1 MASLPQFLLRG
12 VYRPC
17 GSAVSWRSR
26 CDADRLRYSL
36 ALAAGER
43 GCRSGGKQPA
53 GNGDRMAA
61 PQKRTA
67 SLSGPFPA
75 DEEKP
80 FTLYGGISE
89 ETDEEWELFYIPNNL
104 GFSLDADALYQ
115 ENKSVSWNEQYARQ
129 YQIHYTTNFHL
140 VFSVEP
146 AD

>member
-1 MASLPQFLLRG
+1 MAVLYLGAAAVMLIAYDIPSLWRQGREDAAQAESSRLETVTVWLHPR
-12 VYRPC
+12 
-17 GSAVSWRSR
+17 SA
-26 CDADRLRYSL
+26 
-36 ALAAGER
+36 
-43 GCRSGGKQPA
+43 P
-53 GNGDRMAA
+53 
-61 PQKRTA
+61 A

-104 GFSLDADALYQ
+104 EFSLDADALYQ
-115 ENKSVSWNEQYARQ
+115 ENKSVSWNEKYARQ